1 MSRDDCFV
9 TEGITGVRT
18 VKVYFHEFSFP
29 SFFLSSRICNMVR
42 GMKRNVKIML
52 PVRTA
57 SEVRHPALAA
67 AVVVAII
74 IMII

>member
-1 MSRDDCFV
+1 
-9 TEGITGVRT
+9 
-18 VKVYFHEFSFP
+18 
-29 SFFLSSRICNMVR
+29 
-42 GMKRNVKIML
+42 ML

-67 AVVVAII
+67 AVVVVVAII